1 MENIQHLKIDWNLI
15 KSDLKC
21 MFHKEI
27 FINILY
33 GWGSNHILQLFLLN
47 KPNLLIFKFIQIYMI
62 KLFVQIYM
70 IKLFAHI
77 SICEQ

>member
-1 MENIQHLKIDWNLI
+1 MMENIQHLKIEWNLI
-15 KSDLKC
+15 NFDLKR

-33 GWGSNHILQLFLLN
+33 GWGSIHILQLFLLN

-62 KLFVQIYM
+62 KLF
-70 IKLFAHI
+70 AHI